1 MRIGRTWRTAA
12 AVAFAA
18 GTLWTAPG
26 CGDSGTDGGQIQV
39 GNARDPERLKKM
51 ADYMNNRPGMKPA
64 GKKAADKAPAPAPDQ
79 APAPDEAA
87 PKS

>member
-1 MRIGRTWRTAA
+1 MWRATA
-12 AVAFAA
+12 AVAIAA
-18 GTLWTAPG
+18 GMLWAAPG
-26 CGDSGTDGGQIQV
+26 CGDSEDGGQV
-39 GNARDPERLKKM
+39 KVDNSRDPERLKKM

-79 APAPDEAA
+79 ATAPDEAA